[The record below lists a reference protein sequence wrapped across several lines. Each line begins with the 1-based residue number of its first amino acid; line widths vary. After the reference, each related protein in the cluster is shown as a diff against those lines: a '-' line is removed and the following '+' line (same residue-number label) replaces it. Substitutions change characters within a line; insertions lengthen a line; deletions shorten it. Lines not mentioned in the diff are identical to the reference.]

1 MRETAEESVSEFH
14 KSQSKKAE
22 NIRKIRIEKEEEK
35 RQMLRLGTKTSKTTQ
50 AQKLDITN
58 HSTHTSEIGRAH
70 V

>member
-1 MRETAEESVSEFH
+1 MRESVSEFH

-50 AQKLDITN
+50 AQKL
-58 HSTHTSEIGRAH
+58 EIGRAH